1 MGTAET
7 RPRPAGAWQRVPWR
21 TVICLIP
28 LLGVGIWASG
38 HWPVITSG
46 SRELWAANRYW
57 LLAAVFVTALGWV
70 ANAVA
75 RQGSVLEP
83 LPPGR
88 LLATQFAAT
97 AAGQL
102 APAGVGAGALN
113 LRFLRACGVPLGR
126 TSAAI
131 ALYSVCESAGRVT
144 LLAVMLAACPH
155 ALRLDGIVPG
165 RAALLLLAAV
175 AVAAVCAAVLVWACV
190 RPLRRIVRAFLAGA
204 LTDVRALHGRP
215 SRVLALWG
223 GSVAFPAL
231 QAAGLVAVGRAVDLP
246 VPSAHIA
253 LAYLAATVLAAGI
266 PAPGGVGSVDAA
278 LVLALVAAG
287 APTAT
292 ATSAVLGYRIISAW
306 LPLLPA
312 ALVLAALV
320 RRKVV

>member
-1 MGTAET
+1 MGTAES
-7 RPRPAGAWQRVPWR
+7 RPRPAGAWRRVPWR
-21 TVICLIP
+21 TVVCLIP
-28 LLGVGIWASG
+28 LLGVGTWAVGHRPVIASG
-38 HWPVITSG
+38 T
-46 SRELWAANRYW
+46 RDLWAANRYW
-57 LLAAVFVTALGWV
+57 LLAAVAATALGWV

-75 RQGSVLEP
+75 RQGTVLEP

-97 AAGQL
+97 AASQL

-113 LRFLRACGVPLGR
+113 LRFLRVCGVPLGR

-131 ALYSVCESAGRVT
+131 ALYSVCESVGRVT
-144 LLAVMLAACPH
+144 LLAVMLTAFPH
-155 ALRLDGIVPG
+155 ALRLDGIAPG
-165 RAALLLLAAV
+165 RTALVFMAAV
-175 AVAAVCAAVLVWACV
+175 AAAALCAVALVLVLV
-190 RPLRRIVRAFLAGA
+190 RPLRRIIREFLATA
-204 LTDVRALHGRP
+204 LTDVRALHARP
-215 SRVLALWG
+215 ARALALWG

-231 QAAGLVAVGRAVDLP
+231 QAAAMVAVGRALGLP

-253 LAYLAATVLAAGI
+253 LAYLAATVLAAGV

-278 LVLALVAAG
+278 LALALVAAG

-292 ATSAVLGYRIISAW
+292 AASAVLAYRVISAW

-312 ALVLAALV
+312 ALVLAVLV

>member
-7 RPRPAGAWQRVPWR
+7 RPRPAGAWRRVPWR

-28 LLGVGIWASG
+28 LLGVAIWAFG
-38 HWPVITSG
+38 HWSVIASG
-46 SRELWAANRYW
+46 SRELWAADRYW
-57 LLAAVFVTALGWV
+57 LLAALAVTALGWV

-88 LLATQFAAT
+88 LLAAQFASV
-97 AAGQL
+97 AASQL
-102 APAGVGAGALN
+102 APAGIGAGALN

-131 ALYSVCESAGRVT
+131 ALYSVCESAGRVS
-144 LLAVMLAACPH
+144 LLLVMLVAFPH
-155 ALRLDGIVPG
+155 ALHVSALVPG
-165 RAALLLLAAV
+165 HTALLLLAA
-175 AVAAVCAAVLVWACV
+175 AAAAAVCAAALVWALA
-190 RPLRRIVRAFLAGA
+190 RPLRRIVRDFLAAA
-204 LTDVRALHGRP
+204 LSDVRTLHGRP

-253 LAYLAATVLAAGI
+253 LAYLAGTVLAAGI

-287 APTAT
+287 APTAA